1 MSEAAT
7 FFLGAVAVLATP
19 GPTNTLLAT
28 SGAISG
34 FRRSLPL
41 LSGELGGYL
50 LAIVVLVSL
59 VGPIVAAMP
68 AFGLALRI
76 VVCLYLLY
84 LAAMLWRQSGL
95 PIADARPIG
104 PLRVFVTTLLNPK
117 AIIFAFTLLPVGPIG
132 WPRCGAAASRHPFGA
147 DRFDRHLLDRS
158 RLVAAAWLPWDRQAP
173 SRLSRRCGR
182 ASAGGRIGQRQRYRD
197 GVELSRRG
205 SS

>member
-41 LSGELGGYL
+41 LDGELGGYL
-50 LAIVVLVSL
+50 LAIVVLLSL

-68 AFGLALRI
+68 AFGLVLRI

-117 AIIFAFTLLPVGPIG
+117 AIIFAFTLLPLGQSDG
-132 WPRCGAAASRHPFGA
+132 
-147 DRFDRHLLDRS
+147 
-158 RLVAAAWLPWDRQAP
+158 LVAALP
-173 SRLSRRCGR
+173 RLGALSVLIVL
-182 ASAGGRIGQRQRYRD
+182 IGTCWIAA
-197 GVELSRRG
+197 G
-205 SS
+205 SSLQRGYHGIAKPRVGYRAGAVALVLVAALVSGNAIGMAWS